1 MLNLRLKVM
10 QGLENLMNALKDEGG
25 RKKAF
30 KLEEITLSNQQKE
43 KLKES
48 KTGYNKLALTDI
60 KAYKITRSKK
70 QVVDCV
76 KVVWTL
82 FKKYGMMHYYTTK
95 EFNDIIENN

>member
-1 MLNLRLKVM
+1 MR
-10 QGLENLMNALKDEGG
+10 GLDNLMDALKEEGG
-25 RKKAF
+25 RKRAF
-30 KLEEITLSNQQKE
+30 KMEEIEISQQQKE
-43 KLKES
+43 KLKEAKS
-48 KTGYNKLALTDI
+48 GYNKLALTGI

-82 FKKYGMMHYYTTK
+82 FKKYGMMHYYTIK

>member
-1 MLNLRLKVM
+1 MC
-10 QGLENLMNALKDEGG
+10 GLDNLMDALKEEGG
-25 RKKAF
+25 KKRAF
-30 KLEEITLSNQQKE
+30 KMEEIKISQQQKE
-43 KLKES
+43 NLKEA
-48 KTGYNKLALTDI
+48 KNGYNKLALTDI

-82 FKKYGMMHYYTTK
+82 FKKYGMMHYYTIK

>member
-1 MLNLRLKVM
+1 MR
-10 QGLENLMNALKDEGG
+10 GLDNLMDALKEEGG
-25 RKKAF
+25 KKRAF
-30 KLEEITLSNQQKE
+30 KMEEIKISQQQKE
-43 KLKES
+43 KLKEAKS
-48 KTGYNKLALTDI
+48 GYNKLALTDI

-82 FKKYGMMHYYTTK
+82 FKKYGMMHYYTIK

>member
-1 MLNLRLKVM
+1 MR
-10 QGLENLMNALKDEGG
+10 GLDNLMDALKEEGG
-25 RKKAF
+25 RKRAF
-30 KLEEITLSNQQKE
+30 KMEEITLSQRQKDI
-43 KLKES
+43 LKEA
-48 KTGYNKLALTDI
+48 KDGYNKLALTDI

-95 EFNDIIENN
+95 EFNDIVENN